1 MVALRALALLVVGLV
16 LGLAQN
22 AVRRD
27 GVALRL
33 TPAPASCEATVE
45 APAEVDP
52 GGASTLCREGGV
64 VVADARTAARYAE
77 GHIADAIHLPC
88 DAAGQVAVE
97 ALSHVAGA
105 RTILVYGE
113 TTEEARPVASGLIR
127 RIHDPS
133 VRVMV
138 LKGGFPAWSKAG
150 LACASGP
157 CVECKES
164 R

>member
-1 MVALRALALLVVGLV
+1 MLALRALMLLLAGLV
-16 LGLAQN
+16 LGLLQN
-22 AVRRD
+22 AARKD

-33 TPAPASCEATVE
+33 TPAPTSCEAPTGV
-45 APAEVDP
+45 PAEITP
-52 GGASTLCREGGV
+52 EGAAALCQAGGV
-64 VVADARTAARYAE
+64 VVADARSAARYAE

-88 DAAGQVAVE
+88 DAAGQVAAD

-113 TTEEARPVASGLIR
+113 TTEEARPVASGLMQ

-133 VRVMV
+133 VRVIV
-138 LKGGFPAWSKAG
+138 LAGGFTAWSKAG

-157 CVECKES
+157 CGECKDA